1 MEHVEINA
9 GEFYLRQLRADDL
22 MDDRPALV
30 EAFTDPVFRRFEP
43 KLAVTTLDEA
53 GAYIVRRDA
62 EWAGDQRYAWAIAEP
77 TTGALLG
84 ETGIKNLD
92 LAAGTG
98 EAAIWLH
105 PAARGRGA
113 ATVSLG
119 AVLRFAFGAVGLTEI
134 RYLHSEANS
143 ASRAV
148 AERCGFSYD
157 GLFGEDM
164 PGLGRGV
171 RWVLTA

>member
-9 GEFYLRQLRADDL
+9 GEFYLRRLRADDL

-30 EAFTDPVFRRFEP
+30 EGFTDPVFRRFEP
-43 KLAVTTLDEA
+43 DLVVTTLEEA
-53 GAYIVRRDA
+53 GAYIARRDA
-62 EWAGDQRYAWAIAEP
+62 EWADDRRYAWAIAEP

-84 ETGIKNLD
+84 EVGIKNLD

-98 EAAIWLH
+98 EASIWLH
-105 PAARGRGA
+105 PAGRGRGA

-119 AVLRFAFGAVGLTEI
+119 AVLRFVFGAVGLTEVS
-134 RYLHSEANS
+134 YLHSEANS

-148 AERCGFSYD
+148 AERCGFGYD
-157 GLFGEDM
+157 GVFGEDR

-171 RWVLTA
+171 RWVLRA